1 MWPITTD
8 AGLLT
13 LRRREIEIRLVRCE
27 RREREREREREK
39 RFDLLL
45 KFRKPLKFLTF

>member
-27 RREREREREREK
+27 RREREREREK